1 MNVWI
6 TPSLTELD
14 VRLTAKAPGQV
25 ERIASWGS
33 GDWLTSTYAQDTPN
47 PPGAGNFS

>member
-1 MNVWI
+1 MNTWI

-14 VRLTAKAPGQV
+14 VRLTAKAPGTV
-25 ERIASWGS
+25 ERLASWGS
-33 GDWLTSTYAQDTPN
+33 GDWMHSTYAQDIPT